1 MADALALET
10 MPLRSSQDVVRARQ
24 RVRDIAVGMGFSLVE
39 QTKLVTAASE
49 LARNTIEYGR
59 GGDMTIERVDAP
71 GSPGIRLVFSDQGP
85 GIPDVELA
93 LRDGYT
99 TGGGLGM
106 GLGGARRLV
115 SEMTIDSTPGAGT
128 RITVTKWKR
137 A

>member
-1 MADALALET
+1 MSRSILSIVIKYERDVVLARQ
-10 MPLRSSQDVVRARQ
+10 RSSQLAALLGFDVQDQTRIATAVSEIARNAFTYAGGG
-24 RVRDIAVGMGFSLVE
+24 RVEFRVEGSTPPQLLVIAV
-39 QTKLVTAASE
+39 T
-49 LARNTIEYGR
+49 
-59 GGDMTIERVDAP
+59 
-71 GSPGIRLVFSDQGP
+71 DQGP

-115 SEMTIDSTPGAGT
+115 SEMTIESTLGEGT